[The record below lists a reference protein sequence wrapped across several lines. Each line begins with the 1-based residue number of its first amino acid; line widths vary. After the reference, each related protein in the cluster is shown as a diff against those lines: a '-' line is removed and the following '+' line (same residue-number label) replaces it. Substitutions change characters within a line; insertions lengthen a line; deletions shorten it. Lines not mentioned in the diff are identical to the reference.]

1 MRIAIQLWL
10 GFVLA
15 IVVVLGT
22 GVGLRVREE
31 RANLLAITL
40 RDRRFFAHAL
50 KASLSRAHGVPDPVR
65 AARAMLGDEAIA
77 EAHIDARLVSPA
89 RVGGLPLPDGGDD
102 ARRALLRGDVY
113 VGVRGEGLVTLIP
126 VEAAGP
132 VALQLTESH
141 AVDALLSRIGLR
153 ALVAQS
159 LALVLLAGL
168 STLGLVRALVGE
180 PLAKLAALSRSIAA
194 GDLQARVPAG
204 LGGAEVAVL
213 GREMNHMAERLQ
225 QAQRALEESEA
236 ERVAALEMLRHE
248 DRLRAAG
255 QLSSTLAHELGT
267 PLNVVTGHARIL
279 EELSADPAARESA
292 RAILEQGARM
302 TRILRDLLDFTRRRG
317 AQRSPRSLLDLARDA
332 ARTLSPLTRRQ
343 QVDLVVEGD
352 AARVDVDAQQLLQ
365 VVTNLV
371 MNATQATAG
380 PGVVRVRVD
389 TVDATPPEG
398 VHGPAGRYARLTV
411 SDRGSGISEEDLARL
426 FEPFFTRKAEGTGLG
441 LAVVEGIVR
450 DHRGWVA
457 VRSSPEEGTHFEVY
471 LPALA

>member
-15 IVVVLGT
+15 IVLVLGT

-31 RANLLAITL
+31 RANLLVITL
-40 RDRRFFAHAL
+40 RDRRVFAHAL
-50 KASLSRAHGVPDPVR
+50 KAALSREHGVPDPVR
-65 AARAMLGDEAIA
+65 AARAMLGDGAIA

-89 RVGGLPLPDGGDD
+89 RVGGLPLPGGGEA
-102 ARRALLRGDVY
+102 ARRAVLRGEVY
-113 VGVRGEGLVTLIP
+113 VAVRDEGLITLVP
-126 VEAAGP
+126 VEAEGP
-132 VALQLTESH
+132 VALELTEWH

-153 ALVAQS
+153 AQVVQS

-180 PLAKLAALSRSIAA
+180 PLARLTALSRSIAA

-225 QAQRALEESEA
+225 QAKRALEESEA

-248 DRLRAAG
+248 DRLRTAG

-267 PLNVVTGHARIL
+267 PLNVVTGHARML
-279 EELSADPAARESA
+279 EEVCTDAAARESA

-332 ARTLSPLTRRQ
+332 ARTLRPLTQRQ
-343 QVDLVVEGD
+343 QVDIVVEGD
-352 AARVDVDAQQLLQ
+352 AVRVDADGQQLLQ
-365 VVTNLV
+365 VITNLV

-380 PGVVRVRVD
+380 RGEVRVRVD
-389 TVDATPPEG
+389 ALEATPPTG

-411 SDRGSGISEEDLARL
+411 SDRGVGIPEEDLARL
-426 FEPFFTRKAEGTGLG
+426 FEPFFTRRAEGTGLG

-450 DHRGWVA
+450 DHQGWVA
-457 VRSSPEEGTHFEVY
+457 VRSSSEEGTRFEVY
-471 LPALA
+471 LPAIA